1 MTWMPGW
8 IVRVPGRVAGWAW
21 PRNRRPAARSPGC
34 PARSQTGPG
43 YARCECRRPQI
54 TRPGVEVL
62 LGRVPDS
69 GGWPPRTLAAAMM
82 VQVVERATATQ
93 TPAAVETTGGG
104 IGGVLAG
111 LLGKVTVCGH
121 DGSVFEFGPFV
132 DHLECR
138 AVVTPDV
145 QQDLAAGLVQTKRLG
160 QAEDLPR
167 AKVRG
172 VLHRIFVFLN

>member
-1 MTWMPGW
+1 
-8 IVRVPGRVAGWAW
+8 
-21 PRNRRPAARSPGC
+21 
-34 PARSQTGPG
+34 
-43 YARCECRRPQI
+43 
-54 TRPGVEVL
+54 
-62 LGRVPDS
+62 
-69 GGWPPRTLAAAMM
+69 MM

-93 TPAAVETTGGG
+93 PPAAVETTGGG

-172 VLHRIFVFLN
+172 VLHRIFVFLNVPAHNMQGSVQVPADPFENGDRVCRSGKAVRA